1 MVGVSMALIL
11 RQTEISTFKI
21 NRNTEKIKSFFR
33 AHLDCCDLD
42 PIVVD
47 FGASNTGLCMKGGFS
62 KDSIELWDCC
72 LNHSTEEDGG
82 LSSTYIKANSEL
94 SNVAFNF
101 VCC

>member
-11 RQTEISTFKI
+11 RQTQISTFKI
-21 NRNTEKIKSFFR
+21 KRNIFFR
-33 AHLDCCDLD
+33 AHSDCTDLD

-47 FGASNTGLCMKGGFS
+47 FGAGNTGLCMKGGFS